1 MNAYFGAYVGGF
13 KGSDDSA
20 SEWQANRRDRITG
33 KRSISVEVSGLKID
47 VSKDTAKATFRQSYV
62 ADLLRVSSQ
71 KTLELENRNGK
82 WLIRKEST
90 GS

>member
-1 MNAYFGAYVGGF
+1 MAS
-13 KGSDDSA
+13 KGTDGSA

-33 KRSISVEVSGLKID
+33 KRKISVDVSGLRID
-47 VSKDTAKATFRQSYV
+47 VNDDTAKATFRQSYA

-71 KTLELENRNGK
+71 KTLELELRNGK